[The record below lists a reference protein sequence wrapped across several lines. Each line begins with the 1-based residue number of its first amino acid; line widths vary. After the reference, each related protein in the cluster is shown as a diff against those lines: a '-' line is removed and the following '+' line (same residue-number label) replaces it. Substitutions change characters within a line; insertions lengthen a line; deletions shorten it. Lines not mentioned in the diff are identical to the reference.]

1 VAASQ
6 RFENAPMLDRIILKR
21 IIAWLPLAVLATMLL
36 AAKLR
41 ALLMQRRGA
50 RVIVV
55 DWDRPVRDL
64 VYDTLIVVVA
74 IIWICLLVAE
84 AVPWSLA
91 WLPDWLTRKVVDA
104 MPAKIVGVILLLA
117 APVLF
122 AAAVRSLGT
131 SWRMGIDRQ
140 QPGPLVAA
148 SLYAWSRNPIYTAFF
163 LVIVGAMLIHGRVTV
178 LLLGVALILLIHGVV
193 LREERFL
200 TERYTVDF
208 RDYRQRVRR
217 YGLF

>member
-1 VAASQ
+1 
-6 RFENAPMLDRIILKR
+6 MLDRTILER

-55 DWDRPVRDL
+55 DWNRPLRDL

-74 IIWICLLVAE
+74 IFWICLLVAE
-84 AVPWSLA
+84 AVPLSLA

-104 MPAKIVGVILLLA
+104 MPSKIVGVMLLLA

-122 AAAVRSLGT
+122 AAALRSLGT

-148 SLYAWSRNPIYTAFF
+148 GLYAWSRNPIYTAFF

-208 RDYRQRVRR
+208 RDYRERVRR

>member
-1 VAASQ
+1 
-6 RFENAPMLDRIILKR
+6 MLDRTILER

-41 ALLMQRRGA
+41 ALLMQRRGT

-84 AVPWSLA
+84 AVPLLLA

-104 MPAKIVGVILLLA
+104 MPAKIVGVMLLLA

-122 AAAVRSLGT
+122 AAALRSLGT

-148 SLYAWSRNPIYTAFF
+148 GLYAWSRNPIYTAFF